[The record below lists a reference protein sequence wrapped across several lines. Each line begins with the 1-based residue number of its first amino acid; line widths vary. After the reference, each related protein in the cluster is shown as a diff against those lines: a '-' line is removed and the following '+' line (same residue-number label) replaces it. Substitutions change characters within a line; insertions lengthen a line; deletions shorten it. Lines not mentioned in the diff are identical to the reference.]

1 MRVLKYLLPA
11 FLVLLSSVRALAC
24 NCEPVQQLGA
34 ADWNDADIIFT
45 ATLLE
50 HRMGMVG
57 MLRFEPRKSYK
68 GQGEPGM
75 TFYFQPG
82 KDHTLL
88 HAVKE
93 FRPGDEWVVFA
104 TKKNTGNR
112 EYYRLKAS
120 PNRADCALSRPV
132 QEDDPYLTFLEEMA
146 RTAGGHRKM
155 YDEQGRL
162 TAEGAY
168 LEQVPVSRWA
178 YYEPERET
186 VVSGNYENG
195 RREGE
200 WLLLKEMPGGK
211 KQAIRKTIY
220 NSGSPAEI
228 HDYSHTGTISLKK
241 ILTDSTET
249 RFYFRPDGALKNRIH
264 ANLEENTT
272 HIISYSETGAIEE
285 ERFLEAQKVVR
296 QYRYNE
302 KGERIEEGQR

>member
-1 MRVLKYLLPA
+1 MGISKIILPV
-11 FLVLLSSVRALAC
+11 FLFLISAPRAIAC

-57 MLRFEPRKSYK
+57 MLRFESGKSYK
-68 GQGEPGM
+68 GQAGPEM

-93 FRPGDEWVVFA
+93 FKPGDEWVVFA

-132 QEDDPYLTFLEEMA
+132 QEDDPYLRFLEEMA
-146 RTAGGHRKM
+146 RTAEGHRKI

-168 LEQVPVSRWA
+168 RAKVPVSRWA
-178 YYEPERET
+178 YYEPERKT
-186 VVSGNYENG
+186 VVSGNYENA

-200 WLLLKEMPGGK
+200 WLLLKEMPGDK
-211 KQAIRKTIY
+211 EQLIRKTIY

-228 HDYSHTGTISLKK
+228 HDYSHTGAISLKK

-249 RFYFRPDGALKNRIH
+249 RFYFRPDGTLKNRIH
-264 ANLEENTT
+264 TNLDENTT
-272 HIISYSETGAIEE
+272 HIISYSETEAVEE
-285 ERFLEAQKVVR
+285 ERFLEGQKVVR

-302 KGERIEEGQR
+302 KGER